1 MATRN
6 ITQIP
11 APRVPLLDM
20 QTSTVSREWFT
31 WFNNLYA
38 ITGTGT
44 GVTPVI
50 NGGTGLGTIP
60 TNGQLLIGNGTGY
73 TLNTLGTGAGISVT
87 NGLGTITVA
96 NTGVLSFAGGTTG
109 LTPAAATTGAVTLA
123 GTLIAANGGTGFGS
137 YAIGD
142 LLYANTTT
150 TLAKLPDV
158 ATGNALISGG
168 VGVAPAWGKIGLTTH
183 VSGILPVVNGGTG
196 HSSYTDGQLLIGNT
210 TGNTLGK
217 ATLTAGSGIAI
228 TNGAASI
235 TIASDKAYGS
245 FYDTTT
251 QSAAALTIAAITFN
265 STSLSYNVAIGSPT
279 SRIVVTR
286 AGFYNIQF
294 SAQISNPSAAIDDVT
309 IWIRQ
314 NGVDLADS
322 AGIVGTPSKHGAI
335 NGHTIIG
342 WNYILQ
348 AAASDYFELYWITNN
363 GTTQILTY
371 PASATAPIHPRAPS
385 MILTVQQV

>member
-6 ITQIP
+6 ISQIP
-11 APRVPLLDM
+11 APRVPLVDV
-20 QTSTVSREWFT
+20 QTNTVSREWFV
-31 WFNNLYA
+31 WFNNIYA

-44 GVTPVI
+44 GITAVI
-50 NGGTGLGTIP
+50 NGGTGLGVLP

-73 TLNTLGTGAGISVT
+73 TLNTLGYGAGISVV
-87 NGLGTITVA
+87 NASGSITVA
-96 NTGVLSFAGGTTG
+96 NTGVLSFSGSATG
-109 LTPAAATTGAVTLA
+109 LTPATATTGNVVLS
-123 GTLIAANGGTGFGS
+123 GTLNPGYGGTGQ
-137 YAIGD
+137 
-142 LLYANTTT
+142 T
-150 TLAKLPDV
+150 
-158 ATGNALISGG
+158 
-168 VGVAPAWGKIGLTTH
+168 
-183 VSGILPVVNGGTG
+183 
-196 HSSYTDGQLLIGNT
+196 SYTNGQLLIGNT

-235 TIASDKAYGS
+235 AIASDKAYAS

-314 NGVDLADS
+314 NGVDIADS
-322 AGIVGTPSKHGAI
+322 AGIVGTPAKHGAI

-348 AAASDYFELYWITNN
+348 AAANDYFELYWITDN

>member
-1 MATRN
+1 MPN

-11 APRVPLLDM
+11 APRVPLVDV
-20 QTSTVSREWFT
+20 QTNTVSREWFM
-31 WFNNLYA
+31 WFNNIYTIA
-38 ITGTGT
+38 GTGT
-44 GVTPVI
+44 GIIAVA
-50 NGGTGLGTIP
+50 NGGTGVGTIP
-60 TNGQLLIGNGTGY
+60 TAGQLLIGNGTGY
-73 TLNTLGTGAGISVT
+73 TLNTLGVGAGISVT
-87 NGLGTITVA
+87 NGTGTVVLA
-96 NTGVLSFAGGTTG
+96 NTGVLSFSGGATG
-109 LTPAAATTGAVTLA
+109 LTPATATTGVVTLA
-123 GTLIAANGGTGFGS
+123 GLLNVATGGTGQ
-137 YAIGD
+137 
-142 LLYANTTT
+142 
-150 TLAKLPDV
+150 
-158 ATGNALISGG
+158 
-168 VGVAPAWGKIGLTTH
+168 
-183 VSGILPVVNGGTG
+183 
-196 HSSYTDGQLLIGNT
+196 SSYTDGQLLIGNT

-235 TIASDKAYGS
+235 SIASDKAYGS

-265 STSLSYNVAIGSPT
+265 STSLSYNVAIGTPT

-294 SAQISNPSAAIDDVT
+294 SAQISNPSASIDDVT

-314 NGVDLADS
+314 NGVDVADS
-322 AGIVGTPSKHGAI
+322 AGLVGTPAKHGAV

-348 AAASDYFELYWITNN
+348 AAASDYFELYWTTDN

>member
-1 MATRN
+1 MPN

-11 APRVPLLDM
+11 APRVPLVDV
-20 QTSTVSREWFT
+20 QTNTVSREWFM
-31 WFNNLYA
+31 WFNNIYTIA
-38 ITGTGT
+38 GTGT
-44 GVTPVI
+44 GIIAVA
-50 NGGTGLGTIP
+50 NGGTGVGTIP
-60 TNGQLLIGNGTGY
+60 TAGQLLIGNGTGY
-73 TLNTLGTGAGISVT
+73 TLNTLGVGAGISVT
-87 NGLGTITVA
+87 NGTGTVVLA
-96 NTGVLSFAGGTTG
+96 NTGVLSFSGASTG
-109 LTPAAATTGAVTLA
+109 LTPATATTGVVTLA
-123 GTLIAANGGTGFGS
+123 GLLNVATGGTGQ
-137 YAIGD
+137 
-142 LLYANTTT
+142 
-150 TLAKLPDV
+150 
-158 ATGNALISGG
+158 
-168 VGVAPAWGKIGLTTH
+168 
-183 VSGILPVVNGGTG
+183 
-196 HSSYTDGQLLIGNT
+196 SSYTDGQLLIGDT

-235 TIASDKAYGS
+235 SIASDKAYGS

-265 STSLSYNVAIGSPT
+265 STSLSYNVAIGTPT

-286 AGFYNIQF
+286 AGLYNIQF
-294 SAQISNPSAAIDDVT
+294 SAQISNPSASIDDVT

-314 NGVDLADS
+314 NGVDVADS
-322 AGIVGTPSKHGAI
+322 AGLVGTPSKHGAV

-348 AAASDYFELYWITNN
+348 AAASDYFELYWITDS